1 MGEIGIGSNC
11 DYFLDQVNDHIVMRG
26 FNKDFM
32 ELICY
37 ISTPYIHKICFLNKI
52 QKGEVF
58 FILIIKM
65 EANMQSTLVMKR
77 HSNFNSRL
85 FYLHWGE
92 WTVYPIALM
101 KWCQ

>member
-1 MGEIGIGSNC
+1 M
-11 DYFLDQVNDHIVMRG
+11 
-26 FNKDFM
+26 
-32 ELICY
+32 
-37 ISTPYIHKICFLNKI
+37 
-52 QKGEVF
+52 
-58 FILIIKM
+58 IIKM